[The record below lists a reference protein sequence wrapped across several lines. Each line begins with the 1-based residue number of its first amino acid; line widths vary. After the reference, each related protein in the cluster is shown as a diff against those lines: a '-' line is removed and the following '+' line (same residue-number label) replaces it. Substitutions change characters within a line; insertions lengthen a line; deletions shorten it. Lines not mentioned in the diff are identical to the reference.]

1 MPILFAIALMGSI
14 VAGSAAE
21 YFPMPA
27 KARWD
32 YETTGDGAG
41 IYSQVV
47 GEPVDVGGV
56 MHTPIEILIGGKSVA
71 STFYQVT
78 TGGVYVLGTN
88 PKSFYER
95 PQPVFIFDEKGTKW
109 DFDGP
114 SPYEADKQA
123 RMFMKGQSKSIG
135 LRSVAGEKRDCIEVR
150 TETKIGLS
158 EKTATV
164 FTQISIY
171 AKGVGLA
178 EMDETIQFGR
188 TTNKRKVK
196 LIKFTAHKVD
206 GL

>member
-1 MPILFAIALMGSI
+1 MPILIAIALMGSI
-14 VAGSAAE
+14 VAGSAAD

-41 IYSQVV
+41 LYSQV
-47 GEPVDVGGV
+47 V
-56 MHTPIEILIGGKSVA
+56 MHTPIEILIGGKTVA

-78 TGGVYVLGTN
+78 PGGVYVLGTN

-135 LRSVAGEKRDCIEVR
+135 QRSVAGEKRDCIEVR

-171 AKGVGLA
+171 AKGIGLA

-196 LIKFTAHKVD
+196 LIKFTAQKVD